1 MSSTTTTDRLL
12 EVSASKFDRLL
23 EGRVVAISGGAQ
35 GLGLSAAHCLAA
47 HGARVFLLDIDTEK
61 AQAAAKAIES
71 NVEHIGLR
79 CDVTNEE
86 ERAEAIEA
94 VYRIGGRM
102 DVLVNNAGVQYHS
115 DAESIEQD
123 RWRQLMAVNL
133 DAVMFLSQ
141 AAARIMIQQ
150 KSGSIVNI
158 SSLSAM
164 FGLPG
169 RVAYTT
175 SKTAL
180 LGLTRNLAV
189 DWAKHQIRV
198 NAVCPG
204 YHHTPLLDEYV
215 KRGVLDP
222 ESIRRR
228 IPMGRLGEPEEVGQA
243 VLFLASD
250 LSSYVTGQ
258 HIVVDGGYSV
268 YGAPDEV
275 GT

>member
-1 MSSTTTTDRLL
+1 MSSVRSHLPH
-12 EVSASKFDRLL
+12 EISAPKSSRLL

-35 GLGLSAAHCLAA
+35 GLGLSTAQCMAS
-47 HGARVFLLDIDTEK
+47 HGAKVFLLDIDAEK
-61 AQAAAKAIES
+61 AQAAAKTIVS
-71 NVEHIGLR
+71 DVEHIALR
-79 CDVTNEE
+79 CDVTDEAD
-86 ERAEAIEA
+86 RAEAIEA
-94 VYRIGGRM
+94 VHRIGGRI

-115 DAESIEQD
+115 NAEAIEPD

-150 KSGSIVNI
+150 QSGSIINI
-158 SSLSAM
+158 ASLSAM

-189 DWAKHQIRV
+189 DWAKHKIRV

-204 YHHTPLLDEYV
+204 YHSTPLFEEYV
-215 KRGVLDP
+215 QRGVLDP
-222 ESIRRR
+222 ERICRR
-228 IPMGRLGEPEEVGQA
+228 IPMGRLGKPEEVGQT
-243 VLFLASD
+243 VTFLASE
-250 LSSYVTGQ
+250 LSSYITGQ
-258 HIVVDGGYSV
+258 QIFVDGGYSV
-268 YGAPDEV
+268 YGASDEADL
-275 GT
+275 